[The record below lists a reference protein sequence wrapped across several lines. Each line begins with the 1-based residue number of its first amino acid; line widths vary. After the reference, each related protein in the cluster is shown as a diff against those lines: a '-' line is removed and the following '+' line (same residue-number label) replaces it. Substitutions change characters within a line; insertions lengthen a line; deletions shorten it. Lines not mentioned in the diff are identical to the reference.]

1 MDVGARALQ
10 EQVPRKYLP
19 VRPVHRRYICM
30 DAVYADFA
38 GAKIGPASCLSRHT
52 VRPVHRRYRRPA
64 SRDIPYVLYIKKG
77 DAEKQ
82 RLPFNI
88 QMNAM
93 LAIKPEPLLLEQLL
107 QQMQL
112 YREQPSLPEHDDP
125 AQCWPFSDQRSSGC
139 RTGPQRE
146 IEH

>member
-52 VRPVHRRYRRPA
+52 VRPVH
-64 SRDIPYVLYIKKG
+64 KKG
-77 DAEKQ
+77 RRRKTAS
-82 RLPFNI
+82 
-88 QMNAM
+88 
-93 LAIKPEPLLLEQLL
+93 PLQHSNEC
-107 QQMQL
+107 
-112 YREQPSLPEHDDP
+112 YV
-125 AQCWPFSDQRSSGC
+125 GN
-139 RTGPQRE
+139 
-146 IEH
+146 